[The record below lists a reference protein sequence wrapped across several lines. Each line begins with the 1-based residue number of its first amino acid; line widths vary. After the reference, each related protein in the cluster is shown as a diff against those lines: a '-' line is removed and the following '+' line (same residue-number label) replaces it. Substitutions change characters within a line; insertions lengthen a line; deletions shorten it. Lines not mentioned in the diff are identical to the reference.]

1 METLLLVC
9 DHLDSL
15 GGPGSKGLLNG
26 AELGSLTTG
35 VGCGGLLLGAL
46 LLDLGGLLGE
56 DQLNV
61 GGAAEV
67 RVDTTVGTES
77 PAALLGGLVDLD
89 VLDDE
94 LVDVQLLG
102 LREKKKQK
110 KRTIQN
116 NAHREQRGSA
126 VSE

>member
-1 METLLLVC
+1 MSSRKEDPLTGMTRLAGGSRLLVDTLLLVC
-9 DHLDSL
+9 DHLHGL
-15 GGPGSKGLLNG
+15 GGPGSEGLLDG
-26 AELGSLTTG
+26 AELGGLTAG

-56 DQLNV
+56 DQLDV

-89 VLDDE
+89 VLDVE

-102 LREKKKQK
+102 LQ
-110 KRTIQN
+110 
-116 NAHREQRGSA
+116 
-126 VSE
+126 